1 MDPYQTSKVV
11 GKGSPLIW
19 VMAALR
25 RIDDRSIATPHR
37 ASRQVGLVDVRSR
50 EDVYHALS
58 RRQEIIG
65 DDPPVAT
72 PPNGFRAHDRAP
84 VL

>member
-1 MDPYQTSKVV
+1 
-11 GKGSPLIW
+11 
-19 VMAALR
+19 
-25 RIDDRSIATPHR
+25 
-37 ASRQVGLVDVRSR
+37 
-50 EDVYHALS
+50 VYHALS